1 MIMMIIISRWGRDVL
16 QGNMLK
22 KKKKW
27 VKKEK
32 HKDKKVLK
40 RQTIK
45 QAHDDNKEIIKVKE
59 T

>member
-1 MIMMIIISRWGRDVL
+1 
-16 QGNMLK
+16 MLK
-22 KKKKW
+22 KKKR